1 MKSQIE
7 PSKNNEL
14 FRKNHIYLSPFRST
28 LLIIGIY
35 GIFGLAW
42 ILFSDMLL
50 EELIEDP
57 ALFADFQS
65 IKGFLFVIGTAV
77 LFYFLI
83 KRRMDSYY
91 RLISDLEKTI
101 FELESSNNQLVG
113 LQDRLYHLAYYD
125 TLTGLLSKTRI
136 IEQIKK
142 HIEENPDELFGLVYI
157 DIDDFKHINEMKG
170 HNIGDE
176 LIRLIANDLD
186 AIARPLHEVSR
197 LGGDEFLIFVKN
209 VKNVGELLSVIQ
221 EGVSHIPS
229 EFTLEGETFFVTF
242 SAGVSIYPLDG
253 KNYDELMI
261 NADLALHMAKVQG
274 KDQIIVYQQGF
285 RDQVMHH
292 IALSNMLHQAILNQ
306 ELMVYY
312 QPLYAFSQKEAAF
325 CEALIRWND
334 PKEGFIPP
342 LDFIKVAEE
351 TGQINAITYFV
362 LDQAIQMVQALKQEG
377 YDIVIS
383 INLSAKMLNDE
394 FILEVQK
401 RLTPEEP
408 LFTNLILEITE
419 SVVLEHIEE
428 SIVRLKALKTL
439 GFKIALDDFG
449 TGYSSLTY
457 LQRLPIDILKID
469 QSFIRDVHHHS
480 DSSFMKFFI
489 ELAHNL
495 HLFIVFE
502 GIEEEAQKE
511 LLLTFG
517 ADGFQGYLY
526 AKPMPTQK
534 LINFYQEQEKK

>member
-1 MKSQIE
+1 M
-7 PSKNNEL
+7 
-14 FRKNHIYLSPFRST
+14 
-28 LLIIGIY
+28 IIGIY

-142 HIEENPDELFGLVYI
+142 HIEENPDELFGLVYS

-261 NADLALHMAKVQG
+261 NADLALTWQKYRERTKLSSTNKGFVI
-274 KDQIIVYQQGF
+274 KSCIILPCQT
-285 RDQVMHH
+285 
-292 IALSNMLHQAILNQ
+292 
-306 ELMVYY
+306 
-312 QPLYAFSQKEAAF
+312 
-325 CEALIRWND
+325 C
-334 PKEGFIPP
+334 
-342 LDFIKVAEE
+342 FIKP
-351 TGQINAITYFV
+351 
-362 LDQAIQMVQALKQEG
+362 
-377 YDIVIS
+377 S
-383 INLSAKMLNDE
+383 
-394 FILEVQK
+394 
-401 RLTPEEP
+401 
-408 LFTNLILEITE
+408 
-419 SVVLEHIEE
+419 
-428 SIVRLKALKTL
+428 
-439 GFKIALDDFG
+439 
-449 TGYSSLTY
+449 
-457 LQRLPIDILKID
+457 
-469 QSFIRDVHHHS
+469 
-480 DSSFMKFFI
+480 
-489 ELAHNL
+489 
-495 HLFIVFE
+495 
-502 GIEEEAQKE
+502 
-511 LLLTFG
+511 
-517 ADGFQGYLY
+517 
-526 AKPMPTQK
+526 
-534 LINFYQEQEKK
+534 